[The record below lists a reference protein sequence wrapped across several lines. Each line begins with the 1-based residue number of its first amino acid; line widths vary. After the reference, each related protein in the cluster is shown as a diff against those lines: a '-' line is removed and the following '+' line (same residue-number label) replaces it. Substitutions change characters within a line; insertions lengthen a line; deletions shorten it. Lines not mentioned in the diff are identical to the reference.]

1 MVSRKNVFCTA
12 TQQNGC
18 QCKLMALVKAV
29 HNRDH
34 TAVSCGALAHGAQR
48 DLCISNRAC
57 AMSLFSY
64 TTKCASVNNSNV
76 AMQYIWKTL

>member
-1 MVSRKNVFCTA
+1 MTFVTT

-34 TAVSCGALAHGAQR
+34 IGESCAALAHGTQR
-48 DLCISNRAC
+48 DLCISNRTYVPC
-57 AMSLFSY
+57 RR
-64 TTKCASVNNSNV
+64 SVIQPSV
-76 AMQYIWKTL
+76 P

>member
-1 MVSRKNVFCTA
+1 MFFVTA

-34 TAVSCGALAHGAQR
+34 TAAPCGAPAHGTQR

-57 AMSLFSY
+57 AVPLAQLYNQVCLS
-64 TTKCASVNNSNV
+64 
-76 AMQYIWKTL
+76 Q